1 MTASET
7 YFLHHHGGL
16 AGDAHHVDD
25 GAAQVGRQLH
35 HHLPQLAVPNLLDL
49 LSIVM
54 QQIQIRMQI
63 QIQIQTQYIS
73 ECQYRFK

>member
-54 QQIQIRMQI
+54 QQIQIRMEI
-63 QIQIQTQYIS
+63 QILPATKHLNS
-73 ECQYRFK
+73 AC